1 MHTQLVTLFR
11 PPVALLQ
18 WREGQWKV
26 LLSGW
31 HFGDLL
37 VWFPAEDWQGFEA
50 EGTMGLDSK
59 GENMASAESQTSA
72 MKMSP
77 SSFQLAVLTVLLIR
91 LADNWG
97 MARCQDADADAECLR
112 LKTNIQILT
121 SQLCWGKKV
130 RLEEYCIYWDK
141 KLKTYQGVFIKGL
154 NMNHELLMKALGEHV
169 VIMFMC
175 FHYASAIVCVCMYVC
190 WWKPEDGES
199 CLWASSLLFLS
210 MIRYHGV
217 LTLRTQHFTIPFKI
231 IAFQSPSL
239 CLWL

>member
-1 MHTQLVTLFR
+1 MHTQLVTLFC

-37 VWFPAEDWQGFEA
+37 VSFPAEDWQGFEA

-77 SSFQLAVLTVLLIR
+77 SSFQLAVFTVFFIR
-91 LADNWG
+91 LADNLG
-97 MARCQDADADAECLR
+97 MTCCQDADAECLR
-112 LKTNIQILT
+112 LKTNIQILM
-121 SQLCWGKKV
+121 SQLCCIRRGKKF
-130 RLEEYCIYWDK
+130 RLEECCIYWD

-175 FHYASAIVCVCMYVC
+175 FHYTSAIVCVWHECMCVGGNQRAESHVC
-190 WWKPEDGES
+190 EPVHYFSFPWFDIME
-199 CLWASSLLFLS
+199 
-210 MIRYHGV
+210 Y
-217 LTLRTQHFTIPFKI
+217 
-231 IAFQSPSL
+231 
-239 CLWL
+239 